1 MPQDIRRRPLNR
13 ARFLVYTWLGNR
25 VTECVR
31 EHPDDGRVVA
41 RKVVELDR
49 FRDPI
54 CLFGRL
60 GGTDEDV
67 LVVLAR
73 ILELEKCGALLDRA
87 GLTSIR

>member
-1 MPQDIRRRPLNR
+1 M
-13 ARFLVYTWLGNR
+13 AGNR
-25 VTECVR
+25 VAEGVR

-54 CLFGRL
+54 RLFGRL
-60 GGTDEDV
+60 GGTDENV
-67 LVVLAR
+67 LIVLAR

-87 GLTSIR
+87 GLTCIR